1 MIIIREDSLQMVAKM
16 PEGERNAFIGDLI
29 VKVQEE
35 EAAGKNVN
43 NSDMYNLGQF
53 YENEQR
59 NQNSITQE
67 GKWYFYNQS
76 AMTFGRTEF
85 RRRWGDRKLEDNW
98 RRLNKSRI
106 SVTSAGGN
114 QDEKKEAVADSVP
127 AGMDNKKPEFYLR
140 DLPLTDSLMSASNDR
155 MASAYLESGKIY
167 NEKFLDKQMAVKSFE
182 FLLSHFP
189 GSPYEPE
196 TFYTLYLVLKSENGP
211 LAESYRQ
218 RLLEKYPENEF
229 SKILSDPD
237 YYNKRLELMRE
248 AEKKY
253 NAAYDAYIREEF
265 ENAID
270 TIENALVLFPEHELI
285 PKFLLLR
292 SYCLARTS
300 DEKTFKEELSKLA
313 KSWPG
318 TPESEKALEMI
329 AYLNKEVPQLQVE
342 EDKQIAA
349 EIYVD
354 EKDSPHSFILII
366 QNPAFNVNQAS
377 FDVISY
383 NIDTYTN
390 NNYRT
395 QGTLVDD
402 KFVLLTVSGFAK
414 TADAMKYYNEFN
426 AEQIIRNPSNSRI
439 MTFIIGKSNLEALLK
454 DKNPERYR
462 LFFNEKYLDEAPKK

>member
-1 MIIIREDSLQMVAKM
+1 
-16 PEGERNAFIGDLI
+16 
-29 VKVQEE
+29 
-35 EAAGKNVN
+35 
-43 NSDMYNLGQF
+43 
-53 YENEQR
+53 
-59 NQNSITQE
+59 
-67 GKWYFYNQS
+67 
-76 AMTFGRTEF
+76 
-85 RRRWGDRKLEDNW
+85 
-98 RRLNKSRI
+98 
-106 SVTSAGGN
+106 
-114 QDEKKEAVADSVP
+114 
-127 AGMDNKKPEFYLR
+127 MDNKKPEFYLR
-140 DLPLTDSLMSASNDR
+140 DLPLTDSLMSLSNDR

-167 NEKFLDKQMAVKSFE
+167 NEKFLDKPMAVKSFE

-237 YYNKRLELMRE
+237 YYNKRLEQMRE

-253 NAAYDAYIREEF
+253 NTAYDAYIREDF
-265 ENAID
+265 KNAID
-270 TIENALVLFPEHELI
+270 TIETALILFPEHELI

-292 SYCLARTS
+292 SYCIARTS

-366 QNPAFNVNQAS
+366 H
-377 FDVISY
+377 
-383 NIDTYTN
+383 TYTN

-462 LFFNEKYLDEAPKK
+462 LFFNEKYLGEAPKK